1 MTQLLFLFAPII
13 LIFIIT
19 WAMMIVP
26 ERKKQKNRLKM
37 IDELRTHD
45 KILTKGGII
54 GKVVKINGDEVV
66 IDSEGTRIRIS
77 KDGINS
83 KLDSKSDNKEVI

>member
-1 MTQLLFLFAPII
+1 MQMLILIGPII
-13 LIFIIT
+13 LVFIIT

-26 ERKKQKNRLKM
+26 EKKKQKKRLQM

-54 GKVVKINGDEVV
+54 GKIVKINGEELV

-83 KLDSKSDNKEVI
+83 KLDSKETIQ

>member
-1 MTQLLFLFAPII
+1 MQMLVLIAPII
-13 LIFIIT
+13 LVFIIT
-19 WAMMIVP
+19 WAMMIIP
-26 ERKKQKNRLKM
+26 EKKKQKKRLQM

-54 GKVVKINGDEVV
+54 GKVVKINGDEFV
-66 IDSEGTRIRIS
+66 IDSEGTRIRMS

-83 KLDSKSDNKEVI
+83 KLDSKETI